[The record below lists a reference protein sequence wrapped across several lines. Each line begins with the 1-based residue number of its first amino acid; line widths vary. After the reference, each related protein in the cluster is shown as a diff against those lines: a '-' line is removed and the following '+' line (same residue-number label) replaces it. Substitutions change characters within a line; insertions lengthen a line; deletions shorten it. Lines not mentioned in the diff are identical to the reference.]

1 LRTRPQLPYFPRLVN
16 AGVAQLVE
24 HFLAKED
31 VESSN
36 LFARSKPLLSKGK
49 NRGITAASLGS
60 PPFLRFAT
68 RPVMSSDPATPP
80 AEPASNQRRPRSVR
94 RENLWRIIF
103 LSDTKAGR
111 LFDLVLLWLIALST
125 LVVMLESVGSIR
137 TEYRHALRIAE
148 WTFTV
153 IFTIEY
159 VLRLWV
165 VRHPWKYARSF
176 FGIVD
181 LLAILPSY
189 LELIVPDTHYLLVL
203 RILRMLRMFR
213 VLKMAKHL
221 AEAGVLLAAIR
232 ASREKI
238 FVFFAS
244 VLVIVCVEGTIVYV
258 LENDVNPDFH
268 SIPQAIYWAIVTITT
283 VGYGDVAPVTVLGKV
298 MASIIM
304 LTGFAIIA
312 VPTGVVTVELNREMR
327 KGRTGDRRC
336 KECGWD
342 AHDTCA
348 LYCQQCGTKL

>member
-1 LRTRPQLPYFPRLVN
+1 
-16 AGVAQLVE
+16 
-24 HFLAKED
+24 
-31 VESSN
+31 
-36 LFARSKPLLSKGK
+36 
-49 NRGITAASLGS
+49 
-60 PPFLRFAT
+60 
-68 RPVMSSDPATPP
+68 MSSDSALPPDSPAAKPKP
-80 AEPASNQRRPRSVR
+80 ARSAR
-94 RENLWRIIF
+94 REALWRIVF

-111 LFDLVLLWLIALST
+111 VFDVVLLWLIGLST
-125 LVVMLESVGSIR
+125 FVVMVESVGSIR
-137 TEYRHALRIAE
+137 AEYRQALRIAE
-148 WTFTV
+148 WTFTI

-165 VRHPWKYARSF
+165 VQNPWRYARSF

-213 VLKMAKHL
+213 VLKMAKHMT
-221 AEAGVLLAAIR
+221 EAGVLLAAIR
-232 ASREKI
+232 SSREKI

-283 VGYGDVAPVTVLGKV
+283 VGYGDIAPVTVLGKV

-336 KECGWD
+336 KGCGWD
-342 AHDTCA
+342 VHDTRA